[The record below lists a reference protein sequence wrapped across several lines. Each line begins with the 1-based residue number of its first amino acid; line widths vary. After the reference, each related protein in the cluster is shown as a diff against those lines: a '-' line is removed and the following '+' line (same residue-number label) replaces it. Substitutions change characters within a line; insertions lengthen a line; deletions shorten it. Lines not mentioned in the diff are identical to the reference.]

1 MSSLQRIINESDLH
15 YAQACGWLCPTPG
28 SPDGQPD
35 LWLQTP
41 QPSVYLPGTAVPT
54 GHP

>member
-1 MSSLQRIINESDLH
+1 MSSLQRIINEADLH
-15 YAQACGWLCPTPG
+15 YAQACGWLWPTPG